1 MLTPFL
7 LPFLAR
13 PLATASDFDMHHE
26 GAKFPPTRP
35 SAIGSAGSD
44 DPAERARAFDVLVR
58 AYWRPVYAHVRLKW
72 RRDAEDARDVTQ
84 GFFSRAFEKT
94 HFGGYDPALSRFRT
108 YLKGSLDNYVRELAR
123 SASRQKRGGGRLEV
137 SLDFD
142 VAEEELSRSGALDAA
157 RDPSAA
163 DACFD
168 QEWTRSLFAAALAAL
183 EAICEKQGK
192 QVYFE
197 VFRRYVLDP
206 EMTGA
211 VSTGASVSRPSYAA
225 VASACGIA
233 VKDVTNYLSWTRRE
247 LRARVLDQ
255 LREIT
260 ANEEEF
266 RDEARAMLGVDP

>member
-1 MLTPFL
+1 
-7 LPFLAR
+7 
-13 PLATASDFDMHHE
+13 MHHE

-35 SAIGSAGSD
+35 SAIGSVASD
-44 DPAERARAFDVLVR
+44 DPAERARAFDILVR
-58 AYWRPVYAHVRLKW
+58 AYWRPVYTHVRLRW
-72 RRDAEDARDVTQ
+72 RREPEDARDITQ
-84 GFFSRAFEKT
+84 GFFARAFEKS
-94 HFGGYDPALSRFRT
+94 HFGGYDAAQSRFRT

-123 SASRQKRGGGRLEV
+123 SASRQKRGAGRLEV

-142 VAEEELSRSGALDAA
+142 VVEEELSRSGALDAA

-168 QEWTRSLFAAALAAL
+168 HEWTRSVFASALAAL
-183 EAICEKQGK
+183 EALCEKQGK

-206 EMTGA
+206 ELDPELSRA
-211 VSTGASVSRPSYAA
+211 VSTKDARPSYAA

-233 VKDVTNYLSWTRRE
+233 VSDVTNYLSWTRRE
-247 LRARVLDQ
+247 LRARVLEQ

-266 RDEARAMLGVDP
+266 REEARAMLGVDP